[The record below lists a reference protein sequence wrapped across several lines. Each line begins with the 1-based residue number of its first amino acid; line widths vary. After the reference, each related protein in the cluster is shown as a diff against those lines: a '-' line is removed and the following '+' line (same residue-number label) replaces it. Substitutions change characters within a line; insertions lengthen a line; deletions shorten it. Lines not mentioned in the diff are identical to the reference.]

1 MKFPIL
7 AMLASSPAH
16 GYELKREL
24 EQHFG
29 AALPPLNTGQIYTSL
44 ARLERDGLVDADRV
58 AQDSRPNK
66 RVYRLTPEGQAAL
79 DEWVAQPTPGTRL
92 RDEFFMKLVLAGRAG
107 IADPRVLIE
116 RQRGEYLQALRD
128 LDRLSGGR
136 ERRLRRSRCSSRARR
151 CTWRPTLKWLALC
164 EERLT
169 RGGHAMEH
177 VLVTTGLERT
187 YETDGVAVAALRG
200 VDLAVAEGEF
210 VSVMGPSGCGKS
222 TLLHLL
228 GGLDRPT
235 AGEVHLG
242 GRRVDQLSE
251 AAWALLRR
259 RQVGFV
265 FQFFNLIANLTIA
278 DNVELPGL
286 LAGLSPRDAR
296 SRRRELLDDLGI
308 AELAGSVPSRVSGGQ
323 QQRVAI
329 ARALINR
336 PAVLL
341 ADEPTG
347 NLDSQSAREVLGLLR
362 RHHERGQTI
371 VLVTH
376 DARVAS
382 AADRVIH
389 MRDGLISEETLLS
402 GDRDPGALASQML
415 RLEV

>member
-1 MKFPIL
+1 M
-7 AMLASSPAH
+7 
-16 GYELKREL
+16 
-24 EQHFG
+24 EQ
-29 AALPPLNTGQIYTSL
+29 
-44 ARLERDGLVDADRV
+44 
-58 AQDSRPNK
+58 
-66 RVYRLTPEGQAAL
+66 
-79 DEWVAQPTPGTRL
+79 
-92 RDEFFMKLVLAGRAG
+92 
-107 IADPRVLIE
+107 
-116 RQRGEYLQALRD
+116 
-128 LDRLSGGR
+128 
-136 ERRLRRSRCSSRARR
+136 
-151 CTWRPTLKWLALC
+151 
-164 EERLT
+164 
-169 RGGHAMEH
+169 
-177 VLVTTGLERT
+177 VLVTTGLKRT

-265 FQFFNLIANLTIA
+265 FQFFNLIANLTVA

-286 LAGLSPRDAR
+286 LAGLSPREAR
-296 SRRRELLDDLGI
+296 SRRRELLEDLGI
-308 AELAGSVPSRVSGGQ
+308 EGLARSVPSRVSGGQ

-329 ARALINR
+329 ARALVNR
-336 PAVLL
+336 PAILL

-347 NLDSQSAREVLGLLR
+347 NLDSHSAREVLGLLR
-362 RHHERGQTI
+362 RHHEQGQTI

-376 DARVAS
+376 DPRVAS

-402 GDRDPGALASQML
+402 GDRDPGALATQML

>member
-1 MKFPIL
+1 MT
-7 AMLASSPAH
+7 
-16 GYELKREL
+16 
-24 EQHFG
+24 Q
-29 AALPPLNTGQIYTSL
+29 
-44 ARLERDGLVDADRV
+44 
-58 AQDSRPNK
+58 
-66 RVYRLTPEGQAAL
+66 
-79 DEWVAQPTPGTRL
+79 
-92 RDEFFMKLVLAGRAG
+92 
-107 IADPRVLIE
+107 
-116 RQRGEYLQALRD
+116 
-128 LDRLSGGR
+128 
-136 ERRLRRSRCSSRARR
+136 
-151 CTWRPTLKWLALC
+151 
-164 EERLT
+164 
-169 RGGHAMEH
+169 
-177 VLVTTGLERT
+177 VLVTKALERT
-187 YETDGVAVAALRG
+187 YDTDGAAVAALRG
-200 VDLAVAEGEF
+200 VDLAIDAGEF

-235 AGEVHLG
+235 AGEVALG

-251 AAWALLRR
+251 AAWAILRR
-259 RQVGFV
+259 REVGFV
-265 FQFFNLIANLTIA
+265 FQFFNLIANLTVA

-286 LAGLSPRDAR
+286 LAGLSPREAR
-296 SRRRELLDDLGI
+296 GRRRELLEDLGI
-308 AELAGSVPSRVSGGQ
+308 EELAGAVPSRMSGGQ

-347 NLDSQSAREVLGLLR
+347 NLDSQSAREVLALLR

>member
-1 MKFPIL
+1 
-7 AMLASSPAH
+7 
-16 GYELKREL
+16 
-24 EQHFG
+24 
-29 AALPPLNTGQIYTSL
+29 
-44 ARLERDGLVDADRV
+44 
-58 AQDSRPNK
+58 
-66 RVYRLTPEGQAAL
+66 
-79 DEWVAQPTPGTRL
+79 
-92 RDEFFMKLVLAGRAG
+92 
-107 IADPRVLIE
+107 
-116 RQRGEYLQALRD
+116 
-128 LDRLSGGR
+128 
-136 ERRLRRSRCSSRARR
+136 
-151 CTWRPTLKWLALC
+151 
-164 EERLT
+164 
-169 RGGHAMEH
+169 MEH
-177 VLVTTGLERT
+177 VLATTGLERT
-187 YETDGVAVAALRG
+187 YDTDGVAVAALRG
-200 VDLAVAEGEF
+200 IDLQVGEGEF

-242 GRRVDQLSE
+242 GRRVDQLGE

-265 FQFFNLIANLTIA
+265 FQFFNLIGNLTIA
-278 DNVELPGL
+278 DNIELPGL

-296 SRRRELLDDLGI
+296 ARRRDLLDDLGI
-308 AELAGSVPSRVSGGQ
+308 ADLAGSVPSRVSGGQ

-347 NLDSQSAREVLGLLR
+347 NLDSHSAREVLALLR

-389 MRDGLISEETLLS
+389 MRDGQISEQTLLS